1 MANLQLARSGIRF
14 VPIPITADAELH
26 LFGEI
31 LSRKLDELEKLVE
44 EADTS
49 LTNSPTDIKISGEKN
64 ERSAHRIEQIRKSI
78 SRKYF

>member
-1 MANLQLARSGIRF
+1 MVLNRPHTGCRYRNRRRRLTVANLQLARSGIRF

-26 LFGEI
+26 LFGEL

-49 LTNSPTDIKISGEKN
+49 PTV
-64 ERSAHRIEQIRKSI
+64 
-78 SRKYF
+78 

>member
-1 MANLQLARSGIRF
+1 MSGKTLTKASPVELRQCLEIANQLARSGIRF

-31 LSRKLDELEKLVE
+31 LSRKLDELEKLLE

-49 LTNSPTDIKISGEKN
+49 PTV
-64 ERSAHRIEQIRKSI
+64 
-78 SRKYF
+78 

>member
-1 MANLQLARSGIRF
+1 MVLNRPHTGCRSRNRRRRLTVANLQLARSGIRF

-49 LTNSPTDIKISGEKN
+49 PTV
-64 ERSAHRIEQIRKSI
+64 
-78 SRKYF
+78 

>member
-1 MANLQLARSGIRF
+1 MVLSRQPTGCLYQNRRRRLTVANLQLARSGIRF

-49 LTNSPTDIKISGEKN
+49 
-64 ERSAHRIEQIRKSI
+64 
-78 SRKYF
+78 

>member
-1 MANLQLARSGIRF
+1 MVLNRPHTGCRYRNRRRRLTMANLQLARSGIRF

-49 LTNSPTDIKISGEKN
+49 PTV
-64 ERSAHRIEQIRKSI
+64 
-78 SRKYF
+78 

>member
-1 MANLQLARSGIRF
+1 MVLNRPHTGCRYRNRRRRLTVANLQLARSGIRF

-49 LTNSPTDIKISGEKN
+49 PTV
-64 ERSAHRIEQIRKSI
+64 
-78 SRKYF
+78 

>member
-1 MANLQLARSGIRF
+1 ARSGIRF

-49 LTNSPTDIKISGEKN
+49 LTV
-64 ERSAHRIEQIRKSI
+64 
-78 SRKYF
+78 

>member
-1 MANLQLARSGIRF
+1 MSEKTTLTKASPVELRQCLEIANQLARSGIRF

-49 LTNSPTDIKISGEKN
+49 LT
-64 ERSAHRIEQIRKSI
+64 A
-78 SRKYF
+78 

>member
-1 MANLQLARSGIRF
+1 MVLNRPHTGCRYRNRRRRLTVANLQLARSGIRF

-49 LTNSPTDIKISGEKN
+49 
-64 ERSAHRIEQIRKSI
+64 
-78 SRKYF
+78 

>member
-1 MANLQLARSGIRF
+1 MNRPHTGCRYRNRRRRLTVANLQLARSGIRF

-49 LTNSPTDIKISGEKN
+49 PTV
-64 ERSAHRIEQIRKSI
+64 
-78 SRKYF
+78 

>member
-31 LSRKLDELEKLVE
+31 LSLKLDELEKLVE

-49 LTNSPTDIKISGEKN
+49 LTV
-64 ERSAHRIEQIRKSI
+64 
-78 SRKYF
+78 